1 MSTTDEPGTRA
12 KPGRKPR
19 YTSEELERRT
29 LAAAVDVVISDGVT
43 AGVDAIRIEKVII
56 DAEAPR
62 AATYDM
68 WQQRGEGT
76 SQQNLRRAAV
86 IEIMRNTPAGNVQ
99 NTGDYAIAAVAANAE
114 RLASGDEAEI
124 RAVRSELIRDVAAF
138 NFEQLQGQRWRV
150 YKTLTSSIGTKDDP
164 ELRAAVAA
172 GEEALLQSY
181 TDLFQQLAGLF
192 GLRLRQGYKMAHFTM
207 SAYALNEGLS
217 NRIGSTFQDQT
228 MMRSGTTWTVFAVGF
243 EALVEQY
250 FEYSG

>member
-1 MSTTDEPGTRA
+1 MSTTDGSVVRS

-19 YTSEELERRT
+19 YTTQELERRT

-62 AATYDM
+62 AATYDL
-68 WQQRGEGT
+68 WDQRGDGT

-86 IEIMRNTPAGNVQ
+86 IEIIRNTPSGNVQ
-99 NTGDYAIAAVAANAE
+99 LTGDFAVAAVTANAD
-114 RLASGDEAEI
+114 RLATGDEAEI

-138 NFEQLQGQRWRV
+138 NFDLLQDQRWMV
-150 YKTLTSSIGTKDDP
+150 YKTLTSSIGTKHDP

-172 GEEALLQSY
+172 GEEALLASY
-181 TDLFQQLAGLF
+181 AELFQTLADIF
-192 GLRLRQGYKMAHFTM
+192 GLQLKPGYKLPHFTM

-217 NRIGSTFQDQT
+217 NRIGATFEDQT
-228 MMRSGTTWTVFAVGF
+228 MIRDGATWTVFALGF
-243 EALVEQY
+243 EALVDQY
-250 FEYSG
+250 FE